1 MDGRI
6 PSMRQRPLI
15 VLAVLA
21 ASVANSGGCFWLA
34 VGGAGV
40 AGYQVGKDDRP
51 LGTKVDDAAIT
62 SGVKAKLAKDDHVNA
77 LDVNVD
83 TYEGVVT
90 LHGHVPSR
98 SAAGRAAELA
108 RSVKGV
114 KDVQS
119 KLVVVPEPSD

>member
-1 MDGRI
+1 
-6 PSMRQRPLI
+6 
-15 VLAVLA
+15 LA
-21 ASVANSGGCFWLA
+21 AAVANSGGCFWLA

-40 AGYQVGKDDRP
+40 AGYQVGKDDRS

-62 SGVKAKLAKDDHVNA
+62 SGVKAKLVNDGRVNA

-90 LHGHVPSR
+90 LHGHVSSR
-98 SAAGRAAELA
+98 DAAGRAVQLA

-119 KLVVVPEPSD
+119 RLVIVPQPSD